1 MVPSYAFVIE
11 ILSALGLTVKLF
23 AVPAWNV
30 VLEPDNVKV
39 GVRVRLYVFAL
50 TLLVSAV
57 LIAMLP
63 LNPPLLIT
71 SELAPA
77 VNVCTVLKDDIEAG
91 T

>member
-1 MVPSYAFVIE
+1 MVPSYAFVIA
-11 ILSALGLTVKLF
+11 ILSALGLTMKLF
-23 AVPAWNV
+23 AVPAWNEV
-30 VLEPDNVKV
+30 PEPDSVKV

-63 LNPPLLIT
+63 LKPPLLT
-71 SELAPA
+71 VTELAPA
-77 VNVCTVLKDDIEAG
+77 VNVCAVLNDDIEDG